1 MIMWYTYAINVARKW
16 SCQIA
21 PLNEITRR
29 RGKMKSDIEIALE
42 AELQPIQEVA
52 KKLDIQEEDLDL
64 YGK

>member
-1 MIMWYTYAINVARKW
+1 M
-16 SCQIA
+16 A
-21 PLNEITRR
+21 PRNEITRR

-64 YGK
+64 YGKYKA